1 MSAGSKKRAQLERA
15 IFYSALL
22 LIWFLLSKAKIWPP
36 YLFPGPNEVG
46 VTLRQGFHDGSFW
59 IGIGKSLRRIGLGY
73 GFAAIVGIT
82 VGLLTARV
90 RWLEN
95 TLGSLIIGLQ
105 TLPSICW
112 LPAAIL
118 WFGLSEGAILFVVI
132 MGALMAIS
140 IGTHDAVKN
149 LPPIYTRAALTM
161 GVRGFRMYR
170 EVIFPAALPG
180 IVTGLKQGWS
190 FAWRSLMAGEL
201 LFVSPG
207 LGHLLEMGRDLND
220 ISLVVAIM
228 VIIMALGWSVD
239 RLIFSALEQHLRRQR
254 GMTA

>member
-1 MSAGSKKRAQLERA
+1 MNPRVQRLL
-15 IFYSALL
+15 FYLL
-22 LIWFLLSKAKIWPP
+22 LLLAWFGVARLKLWPP
-36 YLFPGPNEVG
+36 YLFPDPVEVLK
-46 VTLRQGFHDGSFW
+46 TLRQGFWDHSFSL
-59 IGIGKSLRRIGLGY
+59 GILKSIRRIALGY
-73 GFAAIVGIT
+73 AFSAGVGILL
-82 VGLLTARV
+82 GLWTARV
-90 RWLEN
+90 RWMEN
-95 TLGSLIIGLQ
+95 TVGSLLVGLQ

-149 LPPIYTRAALTM
+149 LPPIYNRAALTM
-161 GVRGFRMYR
+161 GVRGFRLYR

-180 IVTGLKQGWS
+180 IVSALKQGWS

-207 LGHLLEMGRDLND
+207 LGHLLQMGRDLND
-220 ISLVVAIM
+220 ISLVVAVM
-228 VIIMALGWSVD
+228 LVIMALGWSVD
-239 RLIFSALEQHLRRQR
+239 RFIFSAWEQRLRRQR
-254 GMTA
+254 GMSS

>member
-1 MSAGSKKRAQLERA
+1 MSDKRAKWQRGV
-15 IFYSALL
+15 FYAGLL
-22 LIWFLLSKAKIWPP
+22 LFWLGLAKARIWPP
-36 YLFPGPNEVG
+36 YLFPAPGDVL
-46 VTLRQGFHDGSFW
+46 VTLKQGFQDHSFL
-59 IGIGKSLRRIGLGY
+59 IGILKSLRRIGLGY
-73 GFAAIVGIT
+73 AFSAVVGILL
-82 VGLLTARV
+82 GLWTARV
-90 RWLEN
+90 RWMEN
-95 TLGSLIIGLQ
+95 TLGSLIVGLQ

-118 WFGLSEGAILFVVI
+118 WFGLSEGAILFVVV

-149 LPPIYTRAALTM
+149 LPPIYTRAARTM

-180 IVTGLKQGWS
+180 IVTALKQGWS
-190 FAWRSLMAGEL
+190 FSWRSLMAGEL

-207 LGHLLEMGRDLND
+207 LGHLLQMGRDLND
-220 ISLVVAIM
+220 ISLVVAVM
-228 VIIMALGWSVD
+228 VVIMALGWSVD

-254 GMTA
+254 GMLA

>member
-1 MSAGSKKRAQLERA
+1 M
-15 IFYSALL
+15 
-22 LIWFLLSKAKIWPP
+22 
-36 YLFPGPNEVG
+36 
-46 VTLRQGFHDGSFW
+46 
-59 IGIGKSLRRIGLGY
+59 
-73 GFAAIVGIT
+73 
-82 VGLLTARV
+82 
-90 RWLEN
+90 
-95 TLGSLIIGLQ
+95 
-105 TLPSICW
+105 
-112 LPAAIL
+112 
-118 WFGLSEGAILFVVI
+118 FVVV

-149 LPPIYTRAALTM
+149 LPPIYIRAARTM

-207 LGHLLEMGRDLND
+207 LGHLLQMGRDLND
-220 ISLVVAIM
+220 ISLVVAVMI
-228 VIIMALGWSVD
+228 VIMALGWSVD

-254 GMTA
+254 GMSV

>member
-1 MSAGSKKRAQLERA
+1 MSTRAQRLV
-15 IFYSALL
+15 FYFLL
-22 LIWFLLSKAKIWPP
+22 LLVWYGIARLKLWPP
-36 YLFPGPNEVG
+36 YLFPGPAG
-46 VTLRQGFHDGSFW
+46 VLQTLRQGFSDHSFS
-59 IGIGKSLRRIGLGY
+59 IGIWKSLRRIGLGY
-73 GFAAIVGIT
+73 GFSAVAGIT
-82 VGLLTARV
+82 LGLGTARV
-90 RWLEN
+90 QWLEN
-95 TLGSLIIGLQ
+95 TVGSLVVGLQ

-118 WFGLSEGAILFVVI
+118 WFGLSEGAILFVVV

-161 GVRGFRMYR
+161 GVRGFRLYR

-180 IVTGLKQGWS
+180 IVSGLKQGWS

-220 ISLVVAIM
+220 ISLVVAVMI
-228 VIIMALGWSVD
+228 IIMALGWSVD
-239 RLIFSALEQHLRRQR
+239 RFIFSALEKRLRHQR
-254 GMTA
+254 GMSV

>member
-1 MSAGSKKRAQLERA
+1 MKNNRARLQRGV
-15 IFYSALL
+15 FYISLL
-22 LIWFLLSKAKIWPP
+22 LIWLGLAKAKLWPP
-36 YLFPGPNEVG
+36 YLFPAPSDVLL
-46 VTLRQGFHDGSFW
+46 TLRQGFSDHSFA
-59 IGIGKSLRRIGLGY
+59 IGIVKSLRRIALGY
-73 GFAAIVGIT
+73 GFSAIVGIAL
-82 VGLLTARV
+82 GLITARV
-90 RWLEN
+90 RWMEN
-95 TLGSLIIGLQ
+95 TVGSLVVGLQ

-118 WFGLSEGAILFVVI
+118 WFGLSEGAIMFVVV

-149 LPPIYTRAALTM
+149 LPPIYIRAARTM

-207 LGHLLEMGRDLND
+207 LGHLLQMGRDLND
-220 ISLVVAIM
+220 ISLVVAVMI
-228 VIIMALGWSVD
+228 VIMALGWSVD

-254 GMTA
+254 GMSV

>member
-1 MSAGSKKRAQLERA
+1 MSSQTQRLL
-15 IFYSALL
+15 FYLL
-22 LIWFLLSKAKIWPP
+22 LLAIWFGLAKARFWPP
-36 YLFPGPNEVG
+36 YLFPSPPDVLQ
-46 VTLRQGFHDGSFW
+46 TMHQGFTDHSFA
-59 IGIGKSLRRIGLGY
+59 IGILKSLKRIALGY
-73 GFAAIVGIT
+73 SFSAVVGILL
-82 VGLLTARV
+82 GLWTARV
-90 RWLEN
+90 SWMEN
-95 TLGSLIIGLQ
+95 TVGSLVVGLQ

-149 LPPIYTRAALTM
+149 LPPIYNRAALTM
-161 GVRGFRMYR
+161 GVRGFRLYR

-180 IVTGLKQGWS
+180 IVTALKQGWS

-207 LGHLLEMGRDLND
+207 LGHLLQMGRDLND
-220 ISLVVAIM
+220 ISLVVAVMI
-228 VIIMALGWSVD
+228 VIMALGWSVD
-239 RLIFSALEQHLRRQR
+239 RFIFSALEQRLRRQR
-254 GMTA
+254 GMNLS

>member
-1 MSAGSKKRAQLERA
+1 MSTRVQRVV
-15 IFYSALL
+15 FYALL
-22 LIWFLLSKAKIWPP
+22 LLGWWEIAHLKLWPSF
-36 YLFPGPNEVG
+36 LFPAPADVL
-46 VTLRQGFHDGSFW
+46 VTMRQGFSDHSFAL
-59 IGIGKSLRRIGLGY
+59 GILKSLRRIGLGY
-73 GFAAIVGIT
+73 GFSALAGILL
-82 VGLLTARV
+82 GLGTARI

-95 TLGSLIIGLQ
+95 TVGSLIVGLQ

-118 WFGLSEGAILFVVI
+118 WFGLSEGAILFVVV

-161 GVRGFRMYR
+161 GVRGFRLYR

-180 IVTGLKQGWS
+180 IVSALKQGWS

-220 ISLVVAIM
+220 ISLVVAVMI
-228 VIIMALGWSVD
+228 IIMALGWSVD
-239 RLIFSALEQHLRRQR
+239 RFVFSALEARLRHQR
-254 GMTA
+254 GMSV

>member
-1 MSAGSKKRAQLERA
+1 MNPRAQRVV
-15 IFYSALL
+15 FYLAL
-22 LIWFLLSKAKIWPP
+22 FLTWLWIARMKFWPG
-36 YLFPGPNEVG
+36 YLFPDPSSVLQ
-46 VTLRQGFHDGSFW
+46 TLRQGFGDHSFA
-59 IGIGKSLRRIGLGY
+59 IGILKSMKRIGVGY
-73 GFAAIVGIT
+73 AFSAMAGIT
-82 VGLLTARV
+82 LGLLTARV

-95 TLGSLIIGLQ
+95 TVGSLIVGLQ

-118 WFGLSEGAILFVVI
+118 WFGLSEGAIMFVVV

-161 GVRGFRMYR
+161 GVKGVRLYR

-180 IVTGLKQGWS
+180 IVSGMKQGWS

-207 LGHLLEMGRDLND
+207 LGHLLQMGRDLND
-220 ISLVVAIM
+220 ISLVVAVMM
-228 VIIMALGWSVD
+228 VIMALGWTVD
-239 RLIFSALEQHLRRQR
+239 RLLFSALEQRLRRQR
-254 GMTA
+254 GMAL